1 MNDNEGTRNFET
13 VHSEEPKA
21 PKSGKPDPKKKI
33 SIAIFA
39 TVIAIVLLFCAVT
52 ITEIVYQ
59 TKGGKEEPAN
69 GDVEYVKI
77 VKTSSDVN
85 KGTLLLIDSADDME
99 FSPSVV
105 SIRPSSDGDPYYIG
119 TSNLPKDKLTSE
131 AGRALKEM
139 AEALYEAK
147 SVRFIV
153 AYAYHSSPSD
163 KYDAEHVLGT
173 VVDLKQMTDESS
185 GTYGQFEKDI
195 LSWLN
200 KNCAK
205 YGFINSFPN
214 DTDSNYEHDEG
225 ASQRSI
231 QFRYVG
237 VAHAT
242 YIANNDLT
250 FEEYLSKIE
259 KHTDEKPLSVK
270 GADGKNYS
278 VYFVK
283 AEDDKTSVN
292 VPENYEYEISGN
304 NKNGFI
310 VTVDLSKEAE

>member
-1 MNDNEGTRNFET
+1 MNDYEGTRNFET
-13 VHSEEPKA
+13 VQSEEPKA
-21 PKSGKPDPKKKI
+21 PKSEKPDPKKKI

-39 TVIAIVLLFCAVT
+39 TVIAIVLLFCAVI

-59 TKGGKEEPAN
+59 TN
-69 GDVEYVKI
+69 GRKNDPTADINYVEI
-77 VKTSSDVN
+77 VKTSSDIN
-85 KGTLLLIDSADDME
+85 KGSLLVIDSAGDVE

-105 SIRPSSDGDPYYIG
+105 SIRPSTDGNPYYIG
-119 TSNLPKDKLTSE
+119 TSSLPKDKLTSD
-131 AGRALKEM
+131 AGDALKEM
-139 AEALYEAK
+139 AKALYEAK
-147 SVRFIV
+147 SVKFVV
-153 AYAYHSSPSD
+153 AYAYHASPSAA
-163 KYDAEHVLGT
+163 YDAEHALGT
-173 VVDLKQMTDESS
+173 VVDLKQVTNESENA
-185 GTYGQFEKDI
+185 YGKFDSEI

-214 DTDSNYEHDEG
+214 DTDSSFVHDEG
-225 ASQRSI
+225 TSQRSI

-242 YIANNDLT
+242 YMTNNGLT
-250 FEEYLSKIE
+250 FEEYISKIE
-259 KHTDEKPLSVK
+259 TYSHEKPLSIK
-270 GADGKNYS
+270 GADGNNYS
-278 VYFVK
+278 VYFV
-283 AEDDKTSVN
+283 ESEGDRTHVN

>member
-1 MNDNEGTRNFET
+1 MNDYEGTRNFET
-13 VHSEEPKA
+13 VQSEEPKA
-21 PKSGKPDPKKKI
+21 PKSVKPDPKKKI

-39 TVIAIVLLFCAVT
+39 TVIAIVLLFCAII

-59 TKGGKEEPAN
+59 TKDGKDEASD
-69 GDVEYVKI
+69 DVTYVKI

-85 KGTLLLIDSADDME
+85 KGTLLIINSADDVE
-99 FSPSVV
+99 FSPDVV
-105 SIRPSSDGDPYYIG
+105 SIRPSSDGEPYYIG
-119 TSNLPKDKLTSE
+119 NSSLPKDKLVAD
-131 AGRALKEM
+131 AGAALKEM
-139 AEALYEAK
+139 AKALYEAK
-147 SVRFIV
+147 SVKFVV
-153 AYAYHSSPSD
+153 AYAYHANPSD
-163 KYDAEHVLGT
+163 AYDAEHAIGT
-173 VVDLKQMTDESS
+173 VVDLKQVTDESS
-185 GTYGQFEKDI
+185 RTYGKFDSET

-214 DTDSNYEHDEG
+214 DTDSNFEHDEG
-225 ASQRSI
+225 TAQRSI

-242 YIANNDLT
+242 YIVNNELT
-250 FEEYLSKIE
+250 FEEYISKLEKYTHEKSLSI
-259 KHTDEKPLSVK
+259 K
-270 GADGKNYS
+270 GADGNNYS

-283 AEDDKTSVN
+283 SEDDRTDIN